1 MSGLPAEFETNSVE
15 GKFLN
20 KLRGAVSLSNSF
32 LCVGLDP
39 DLRRLPEAVHG
50 DVRVFLR
57 EIISATSDLVC
68 AYKPNIAFYEAL
80 GEEGWKVLRDTIR
93 SIPDHI
99 PVILDAKRADIGNT
113 ARMYAEAYF
122 EDLGVDA
129 VTVNPYMGYD
139 AVEPFLAYGA
149 VFVLCATTN
158 PSAGELQLLI
168 VEGRPL
174 YLRVAEMATKWA
186 EGGEV
191 GLVVGAKDPEAVRE
205 VRKVASDLPFL
216 VPGVGA
222 QGGDL
227 EASVRAGK
235 DGGGVVVNVSRA
247 VLYTSSGQDFA
258 GAAREAAVSFVERM
272 RKCVI

>member
-1 MSGLPAEFETNSVE
+1 MRKFSG
-15 GKFLN
+15 
-20 KLRGAVSLSNSF
+20 KLSEASFKARSF

-39 DLRRLPEAVHG
+39 DPRRLPEAVHG
-50 DVRVFLR
+50 DVRAFLR

-93 SIPDHI
+93 SVPDRI

-113 ARMYAEAYF
+113 ARMYAKAYF

-149 VFVLCATTN
+149 AFVLCATTN
-158 PSAGELQLLI
+158 PSAGELQLLT

-174 YLRVAEMATKWA
+174 YIKVAEMAKRWA

-191 GLVVGAKDPEAVRE
+191 GLVVGATDPEAVRE
-205 VRKVASDLPFL
+205 VREVATDLPFL

-227 EASVRAGK
+227 EASVLAGM
-235 DGGGVVVNVSRA
+235 DEREGGVVINVSRA
-247 VLYTSSGQDFA
+247 VLYASSGPDFA
-258 GAAREAAVSFVERM
+258 DAAREAALGFVKRM
-272 RKCVI
+272 RNCITCR